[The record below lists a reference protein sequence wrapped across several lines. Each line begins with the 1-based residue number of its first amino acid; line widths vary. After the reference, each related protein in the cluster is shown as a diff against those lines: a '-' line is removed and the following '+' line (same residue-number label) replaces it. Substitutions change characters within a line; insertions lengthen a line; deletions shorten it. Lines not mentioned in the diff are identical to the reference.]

1 MKKLAALLLT
11 VCLVLPI
18 GFGLTEKK
26 AKAAELII
34 GTEGSYDVV
43 VYGASSAGI
52 TSAVDDGLVDLQ
64 RVQPRQKEDHDGAD
78 AQRQRDRRQT
88 GGRGRPADLAKQ
100 LCGRPY
106 EFRPRRDRYRKQKRR
121 RRDHVGIL

>member
-52 TSAVDDGLVDLQ
+52 TSAIAV
-64 RVQPRQKEDHDGAD
+64 A
-78 AQRQRDRRQT
+78 
-88 GGRGRPADLAKQ
+88 LA
-100 LCGRPY
+100 
-106 EFRPRRDRYRKQKRR
+106 
-121 RRDHVGIL
+121 